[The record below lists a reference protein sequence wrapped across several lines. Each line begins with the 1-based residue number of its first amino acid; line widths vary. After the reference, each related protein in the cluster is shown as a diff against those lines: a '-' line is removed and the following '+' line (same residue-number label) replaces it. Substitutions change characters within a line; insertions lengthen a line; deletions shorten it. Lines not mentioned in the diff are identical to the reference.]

1 MYRTEPKEQASVSKS
16 LLQAL
21 AQSKQDETTSRSL
34 IVALE
39 GTAMGESV
47 SFEDQFKLP
56 YLVSMEGGEQ
66 TSQQEKELLKPLQP
80 PVSRPRK
87 YICTHFNK
95 EKIKIG
101 AAIQRE
107 EQRKRAEDVLQ
118 LKGDIEDELTQEE
131 VEENIHKE
139 QLKKER
145 AERYTRRTRE
155 KEEEEEEETGKVE
168 DIVESGTQ
176 PKGGS
181 KTKEPRKPC
190 GSKGKVEMVQEQI
203 DEEEEEYEERAEGS
217 LRKRKIGCI
226 NP

>member
-1 MYRTEPKEQASVSKS
+1 MELKEKAGVSKS

-21 AQSKQDETTSRSL
+21 AKSKEDEMTSRSL
-34 IVALE
+34 IAALE
-39 GTAMGESV
+39 GTATGEVV
-47 SFEDQFKLP
+47 SFKDQFKLP
-56 YLVSMEGGEQ
+56 DLVLTEGGDQ
-66 TSQQEKELLKPLQP
+66 TSQQKKELLKPRKW

-107 EQRKRAEDVLQ
+107 EWRKRAKDALQ
-118 LKGDIEDELTQEE
+118 LRGDIEEDLTQEE
-131 VEENIHKE
+131 VEENTCKE
-139 QLKKER
+139 QLKEEQ
-145 AERYTRRTRE
+145 AERYTQRARE
-155 KEEEEEEETGKVE
+155 REEEEEEETEKIE
-168 DIVESGTQ
+168 DIIESGTQ
-176 PKGGS
+176 SKGGS
-181 KTKEPRKPC
+181 KTKESKKPC
-190 GSKGKVEMVQEQI
+190 GSKGKAEVVQEQL